1 MKIKSLFCTTLI
13 LLPVPLLIT
22 ISCSNNLPTDVPKQD
37 DNSSSQPADNDDTN
51 KPTKPESKPTPDE
64 TNKPGLNLNPAGKII
79 DHGNLEVSAYGE
91 LIESL
96 NLFTKTTYL
105 PEISDQ
111 LLNEKLQQNPIYSHL
126 KLKILAN
133 SNTAQGQLFLNLTS
147 LQKAD
152 FSAQIEIKGFEIF
165 TNPNNQIHLQ
175 YQGLKLNLKNWIET
189 LKPVQNSNNLELI
202 KTINSE
208 QWLTFLNDFT
218 LQKAGNMQN
227 VLGRKTDLLKKH
239 FTFEIKGD
247 VKTDKTKINFRI
259 ITKFQNKKYLD
270 NEWKNDSLV
279 IWQQATTNFNV
290 ASVTLPEIDDVK
302 QFLIDQTNLNLKTI
316 QNHYPSYFLGY
327 QNYFKKVNHEFLDI
341 PDLIENKKLSNE
353 DFKNSYFP
361 NQALKIVIANDSISA
376 NDIENT
382 LSLSAQLVIDGE
394 KQNQQK
400 NFNLI
405 KQNKN
410 LQESKVF
417 QKNNLVQ
424 IKPDQNLFSK
434 LIKVLKS
441 EKSKVEDL
449 FNQSNQQNH
458 ILLKKIQKAQI
469 MTDAINNP
477 ITLDNEV
484 DVIIQLWN
492 KMNQQIIPAFFSNPI
507 NFYQEQTNELQG
519 SNTLNP
525 YTQWFEIEQ
534 GNPIVIEAWQFD
546 FPEELTIE
554 LTKINEKTIKV
565 SFEGSTEILLAD
577 SNTKSSPTSFWF
589 NLSKEKWNNLKN

>member
-64 TNKPGLNLNPAGKII
+64 TNKPGSNLNPAGKII

-91 LIESL
+91 LIEGL

-302 QFLIDQTNLNLKTI
+302 QFLIDQTNLNLETI

-341 PDLIENKKLSNE
+341 PDLIENNKLSNE

-400 NFNLI
+400 NFNLV

-410 LQESKVF
+410 LQESKIF

-424 IKPDQNLFSK
+424 IKPDQNLFNK

-441 EKSKVEDL
+441 EKFKVENL
-449 FNQSNQQNH
+449 FNQTNQQNH

-484 DVIIQLWN
+484 DVIIQLWS
-492 KMNQQIIPAFFSNPI
+492 KMNQQIIPAFFGNPI
-507 NFYQEQTNELQG
+507 NFYQKQTNELQS
-519 SNTLNP
+519 SNALNP

-554 LTKINEKTIKV
+554 LTKINEGTIKV

>member
-64 TNKPGLNLNPAGKII
+64 TNKPDLNLNPAGKII

-91 LIESL
+91 LIEGL

-152 FSAQIEIKGFEIF
+152 FSVQIEIKGFEIF

-239 FTFEIKGD
+239 FTFEIEGD
-247 VKTDKTKINFRI
+247 VKTDKTKINLRI

-302 QFLIDQTNLNLKTI
+302 QFLIDQTNLNLETI

-341 PDLIENKKLSNE
+341 PDLIENNKLSNE

-400 NFNLI
+400 NFNLV

-410 LQESKVF
+410 LQESKIF

-424 IKPDQNLFSK
+424 IKPDQNLFNK

-449 FNQSNQQNH
+449 FNQTNQQNH

-507 NFYQEQTNELQG
+507 NFYQKQTNELQG
-519 SNTLNP
+519 SNALNP

-554 LTKINEKTIKV
+554 LTKINEGTIKV

>member
-126 KLKILAN
+126 KLKILTN

-175 YQGLKLNLKNWIET
+175 YQGLKLNLKNWIEA

-218 LQKAGNMQN
+218 LQKAVNMQN

-302 QFLIDQTNLNLKTI
+302 QFLVDQTNLNLETI

-341 PDLIENKKLSNE
+341 PDLIENNKLSNE

-400 NFNLI
+400 NFNLV

-410 LQESKVF
+410 LQESKIF

-424 IKPDQNLFSK
+424 IKPDQNLFNK

-458 ILLKKIQKAQI
+458 ILLKKIRKAQI
-469 MTDAINNP
+469 VTDAINNP

-507 NFYQEQTNELQG
+507 NFYQKQTNELQG
-519 SNTLNP
+519 SNALNP

>member
-1 MKIKSLFCTTLI
+1 MKTKILFCTTLI
-13 LLPVPLLIT
+13 LLPTPLLIT

-37 DNSSSQPADNDDTN
+37 DNSSSQPVDNDDTN

-64 TNKPGLNLNPAGKII
+64 TNKPDLNLNPAGKII
-79 DHGNLEVSAYGE
+79 DHGSLEVSTYGE

-247 VKTDKTKINFRI
+247 VKTDKTKINLRI
-259 ITKFQNKKYLD
+259 ITKFQNKKYMD

-302 QFLIDQTNLNLKTI
+302 QFLIDQTNLNLETI

-341 PDLIENKKLSNE
+341 PDLIENNKLSNE

-400 NFNLI
+400 NFNLV

-410 LQESKVF
+410 LQESKIF

-424 IKPDQNLFSK
+424 IKPDQNLFNK

-449 FNQSNQQNH
+449 FNQTNQQNH

-469 MTDAINNP
+469 VTDAINNP

-492 KMNQQIIPAFFSNPI
+492 KMNQQIIPTFFGNPI
-507 NFYQEQTNELQG
+507 NFYEEQTNELQG
-519 SNTLNP
+519 SNALNP

-554 LTKINEKTIKV
+554 LTKINEGTIKV

>member
-79 DHGNLEVSAYGE
+79 NHGNLEVSAYGE

-147 LQKAD
+147 LQKTD

-189 LKPVQNSNNLELI
+189 LKPIQNSNNLELI

-469 MTDAINNP
+469 VIDAINNP